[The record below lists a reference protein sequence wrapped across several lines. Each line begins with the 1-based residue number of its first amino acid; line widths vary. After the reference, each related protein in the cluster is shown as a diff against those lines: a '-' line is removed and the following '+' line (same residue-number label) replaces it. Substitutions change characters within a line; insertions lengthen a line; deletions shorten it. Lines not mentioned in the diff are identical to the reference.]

1 MGSDLFSN
9 YTVEKAPFLQGGYMK
24 LWKIFHGTHKVR
36 KQEVC
41 VFVFDKKSLDKF
53 PKSEH
58 NEILLTLKC
67 EAHMLV
73 KFKHPSLLSV
83 VEPFVEDK
91 NSLGFVTER
100 FEYTLNSWMS
110 ATKPSKLEIKQ
121 MVIELAKA
129 ILFLHND
136 AHVVHNNL
144 NPDNIFIDVNN
155 KIKISGM
162 SFCVEDPPLQG
173 GDIDISKYT
182 PNAIQNINPQ
192 NNVLSLPDL
201 SFTAPE
207 LVFNHKS
214 FYSCDMFSLGLIL
227 YQILKDHLGDT
238 KSHLF
243 MKLSSNSINTYKNFF
258 NSYESYLSSKL
269 KFENDDNFLLS
280 KLLQKEQSA
289 RPRVGEIIETPWF
302 NDPKLKVL
310 NFIMNLESNDQKKN
324 IEFLE
329 KLPKLIGMFENK
341 IITKRFLPA
350 LLKAIKV
357 ETLINPCLPAI
368 FSICETPSLNISFG
382 KEIWPKL
389 RDLFKL
395 RSLPAAAI
403 YFLISKV
410 QFIGEHISQSEFSQY
425 FLNLIC
431 KAMDCNVPKI
441 QFVVSNNMKFIA
453 KSVDSLSF
461 KNQIF
466 PRMMQIVSST
476 NSKTLKIDMLN
487 NIKSLYTKLDQNLIN
502 DKLLGTLEKVRKTDS
517 NNDVCMCICDIY
529 LEIAKIVNLEGIANK
544 ILPNLISMLVTAN
557 ITKSNFDKIMG
568 LITTYLDQIKKNR
581 YNELI
586 NDGATLNVDSLAS
599 NKTNNNDFNLN
610 SNKDDD
616 NFMDSLLASSKPI
629 TTTNTNTN
637 TKANDDFLNNLMGS
651 NTSSTF
657 TNNNTNT
664 SNNNNLKNDFT
675 SFGTSNNST
684 SKINNMNNDFTSFGT
699 NKNNISGN
707 NNDNSNQFDFDFGG
721 NSSSNKKNDLFAGVS
736 NSNNYNI
743 PAKSNNN
750 DLFSNMNINNNTNN
764 NNKNKGDLLN
774 NLMKDLPSGNNM
786 NNNYGGNNNN
796 NFNNFG
802 NNYGGGNNN
811 NNLYN
816 MNLGNNNN
824 KSSNP
829 FDSLDNNNNNNND
842 NNTGGIG
849 NTINFDFGL
858 NTNNKSS
865 KSSSNTNNTF
875 MNFNN
880 NTNSNNNNNFGGL
893 NFGFNNNNQKN
904 NNMNNNNSN
913 DFFNFMGNNN
923 NNQNNNNNIGFS
935 FV

>member
-9 YTVEKAPFLQGGYMK
+9 YTVEKTPFLQGGYMK

-41 VFVFDKKSLDKF
+41 VFVFDKKSLERF

-58 NEILLTLKC
+58 SEILLTLKC

-162 SFCVEDPPLQG
+162 SFSLEDPPLQG
-173 GDIDISKYT
+173 GDIDISKYS
-182 PNAIQNINPQ
+182 PNAIQNINPN

-201 SFTAPE
+201 SFIAPE
-207 LVFNHKS
+207 LVFNNKS
-214 FYSCDMFSLGLIL
+214 FYSCDMFSLGLII

-243 MKLSSNSINTYKNFF
+243 MKLSNNNINTYKNFF

-289 RPRVGEIIETPWF
+289 RPRVGEIIDTPWF

-368 FSICETPSLNISFG
+368 FSICETPSFNISFN
-382 KEIWPKL
+382 KDVWPKL

-410 QFIGEHISQSEFSQY
+410 QYIGEHISQTDFSQY

-453 KSVDSLSF
+453 KSIDSLSF

-466 PRMMQIVSST
+466 PRIMQVVSST

-502 DKLLGTLEKVRKTDS
+502 DKLLGTLEKVRKTDT

-568 LITTYLDQIKKNR
+568 LISTYLDQIKKNR

-586 NDGATLNVDSLAS
+586 NDGSTLNVDSLAN
-599 NKTNNNDFNLN
+599 NKTNNTNDFN
-610 SNKDDD
+610 STSTKEDD

-629 TTTNTNTN
+629 TTTNIS
-637 TKANDDFLNNLMGS
+637 ANNKGTEDFLNNLIGS
-651 NTSSTF
+651 NSSSFNNNKTNTSS
-657 TNNNTNT
+657 NNNSSNNDFTFFGSNNKTT
-664 SNNNNLKNDFT
+664 SNNNN
-675 SFGTSNNST
+675 NS
-684 SKINNMNNDFTSFGT
+684 K
-699 NKNNISGN
+699 
-707 NNDNSNQFDFDFGG
+707 NNDNDFDFNIG
-721 NSSSNKKNDLFAGVS
+721 NTSSSKKNDLFAGVS
-736 NSNNYNI
+736 NNNNYNM
-743 PAKSNNN
+743 PSKSNN
-750 DLFSNMNINNNTNN
+750 DLFSNMNINNNTSNN
-764 NNKNKGDLLN
+764 DRNKGDLLN
-774 NLMKDLPSGNNM
+774 NLMKDLPSANN
-786 NNNYGGNNNN
+786 NNINKSNNYGNNNNNFSGN

-802 NNYGGGNNN
+802 NSFGGGNT

-816 MNLGNNNN
+816 MNSGNNNASNNPFDLLDSNNNN
-824 KSSNP
+824 K
-829 FDSLDNNNNNNND
+829 NND
-842 NNTGGIG
+842 NSTGGIG

-858 NTNNKSS
+858 NTNKNKPAS
-865 KSSSNTNNTF
+865 TNNF
-875 MNFNN
+875 MNLNN
-880 NTNSNNNNNFGGL
+880 NTSNNTSNNNNFGGL
-893 NFGFNNNNQKN
+893 NFGFGSNNNNN
-904 NNMNNNNSN
+904 NNMNQNNSN

-923 NNQNNNNNIGFS
+923 NNNQKSNNNNDIGFS